1 MRTITLEEYGQYA
14 DQLLRTHFD
23 LDISGYT
30 RAEIQNLISTL
41 EAALAAKID

>member
-1 MRTITLEEYGQYA
+1 MREITLTEYGELAQ
-14 DQLLRTHFD
+14 QLLRQHFD
-23 LDISGYT
+23 LDIAGYT